1 MSVIHIPY
9 HCTICHLILGYFS
22 PLLVSVLLLSL
33 LFCSKY
39 ILAKIFLK
47 KNFGDMQP
55 KLVYLI
61 SKKKMLI
68 EGKSYAN
75 GRRDAKVLF

>member
-1 MSVIHIPY
+1 
-9 HCTICHLILGYFS
+9 
-22 PLLVSVLLLSL
+22 
-33 LFCSKY
+33 
-39 ILAKIFLK
+39 
-47 KNFGDMQP
+47 MQP